1 MYASIKSVAVS
12 VCFCK
17 ECSFHMYASIR
28 VSVVMVCSYKTGM
41 LLKQTSFY
49 CTFMKRLYLSH
60 VYFYEVSICQGM
72 LL

>member
-41 LLKQTSFY
+41 LLKQTSF
-49 CTFMKRLYLSH
+49 
-60 VYFYEVSICQGM
+60 
-72 LL
+72 